1 MGTIWSQSFPPS
13 PVFTEKECGD
23 LSGKVFI
30 VTGGA
35 SGVGRELVKI
45 LFSNNGTV
53 YIAARSEAKAQD
65 TIAWCRAEHPGST
78 GRVEFLSLDLD
89 DLTRIKASAEE
100 FMAKETRLDVLWNN
114 AGVMVPPAGSKTKQG
129 YELQLGTNCLGPF
142 LFTQKLL
149 PILTRTAET
158 APKGS
163 VRVAWAASLV
173 INLGAPSGGID
184 MENIT
189 WSKKAGSQVDKY
201 AQSKVGNLFLASEFA
216 KRDKS
221 RDVVHVAF
229 NPGNLKS
236 PLQRHM
242 SRIADASTSWMLHH
256 PRFGA
261 YTELFAGLSHEIKAE
276 QAGSYIIPWGRISV
290 PRKDLLKAM
299 KSREEGGSGTAAAFW
314 SWCETE
320 TAKYDN

>member
-1 MGTIWSQSFPPS
+1 MQ
-13 PVFTEKECGD
+13 
-23 LSGKVFI
+23 VFI

-65 TIAWCRAEHPGST
+65 TIAWCRAEYPGST
-78 GRVEFLSLDLD
+78 GRVEFLSLNLD
-89 DLTRIKASAEE
+89 DLTGIKASAEE

-114 AGVMVPPAGSKTKQG
+114 AGVMVPPAGSKTKQASSVASLQTSTPGLTVKCKQG

-149 PILTRTAET
+149 PILTRTAEA

-216 KRDKS
+216 KRDKPG
-221 RDVVHVAF
+221 DVVHVAF

-242 SRIADASTSWMLHH
+242 SRIADALTVSFTFHY
-256 PRFGA
+256 F
-261 YTELFAGLSHEIKAE
+261 
-276 QAGSYIIPWGRISV
+276 
-290 PRKDLLKAM
+290 
-299 KSREEGGSGTAAAFW
+299 
-314 SWCETE
+314 
-320 TAKYDN
+320 